1 MKTKHCIVIYLL
13 LLLGNIPTNALSINT
28 QYYQTIR
35 GKVIDHETKQALI
48 GANIVILNSEPFKG
62 TASDIDGNFILE
74 KVKIGRVSLFI
85 SCMGYEA
92 KTIANIEVGSAKQII
107 LEIELVESVTNIQE
121 VKVYPKTAKHETLN
135 KMASVS
141 GQAFTVEETSRYSG
155 ALNDPARMVSAYA
168 GVSSDGE
175 GSNEIIVR
183 GNSPKGI
190 QWRLEG
196 VEIPN
201 PNHFADEGSTGG
213 AVNAL
218 NSNLL
223 RNSDFFTGAFTAEYG
238 NAYSGI
244 FDINLRSG
252 NNAKHE
258 QTFGFSTMGIDF
270 TLEGPLKKGYSGSYL
285 ANYRYSSLELLN
297 NAGVIDFDGIPK
309 YQDGSFKLV
318 LPTKKA
324 GKFTFFG
331 LFGKSNMINKE
342 ENDEETITLGKNK
355 IESNLN
361 IVGVTNLLSLG
372 KKSYLKNT
380 LAWSATNSK
389 YQSEI
394 LGDDNMMFSALQEKY
409 QHDYLKF
416 NSTFNTKLNAK
427 NSLKVGLQFT
437 RMGFDINSKNDFK
450 NSGSFITDVDS
461 DGNSH
466 FIQSFVNWKYRI
478 TSQLSLVTGVHASY
492 FALNDDYSI
501 EPRAGLKYKFLSNQS
516 ISFGFGVHSK
526 LESLSTY
533 FIQQN
538 NENNIPYKPNKDLKM
553 SKAKHYVIGYNN
565 QLTHNLHFK
574 AEAYYQDLYHLAV
587 ENDPKSKIILLDIK
601 EGLADYDFVNK
612 GTGKNYG
619 VELSLERFFFNNF
632 YYLFT
637 GSLYQSKFTALDGIE
652 RNSRY
657 NGNYTANLLIGK
669 EYKVGKKGL
678 NRIGWNAKATY
689 RGGQYYT
696 PVDLTKS
703 REAGETIYKENSEFS
718 KQGDDLFI
726 LNLTF
731 NYKINRKKTR
741 HEFKLDLKNATNNQA
756 KILERY
762 NKATREI
769 ENGEQLSLLPSLYY
783 ILYF

>member
-1 MKTKHCIVIYLL
+1 MKTLHRILIFLFLFFGKCTLFAL
-13 LLLGNIPTNALSINT
+13 NINN

-35 GKVIDHETKQALI
+35 GKVVDHETKQALI
-48 GANIVILNSEPFKG
+48 GANIVILNSNPFKG
-62 TASDIDGNFILE
+62 TATDIDGNFILD
-74 KVKIGRVSLFI
+74 KVEIGRISLHI

-92 KTIANIEVGSAKQII
+92 KTIANIEVGSVKEVV
-107 LEIELVESVTNIQE
+107 LDIELVEAITNIKE

-135 KMASVS
+135 KMATVS

-196 VEIPN
+196 IEIPN

-223 RNSDFFTGAFTAEYG
+223 RNSDFFTGAFSAEYG

-252 NNAKHE
+252 NNARHE
-258 QTFGFSTMGIDF
+258 QAFGFSTMGIDF

-297 NAGVIDFDGIPK
+297 NAGIIDFDGIPK
-309 YQDGSFKLV
+309 YQDGSFKFV

-324 GKFTFFG
+324 GTFTFFG
-331 LFGKSNMINKE
+331 LLGKSNMLNKE
-342 ENDEETITLGKNK
+342 ENDDETITLGKNE
-355 IESNLN
+355 IESDLN
-361 IVGVTNLLSLG
+361 VIGLTNLLPLG

-380 LAWSATNSK
+380 IAWSATNSR
-389 YQSEI
+389 YQSKI
-394 LGDDNMMFSALQEKY
+394 LDDNDRMFIALQEKY
-409 QHDYLKF
+409 QHDYLKL
-416 NSTFNTKLNAK
+416 NSTFNTKINAK
-427 NSLKVGLQFT
+427 NSLKAGLKYT
-437 RMGFDINSKNDFK
+437 RLGFDINSKNDFR
-450 NSGSFITDVDS
+450 NTGSFITDVNS

-466 FIQSFVNWKYRI
+466 FMQSFLNWKYRI
-478 TSQLSLVTGVHASY
+478 TPKFSIVSGVHASY

-501 EPRAGLKYKFLSNQS
+501 EPRLGLKYKFLPTQS

-533 FIQQN
+533 FIQLN
-538 NENNIPYKPNKDLKM
+538 DENQAAYMPNKDLKM
-553 SKAKHYVIGYNN
+553 SKARHYVLGYNN
-565 QLTHNLHFK
+565 QLNRNLHLK
-574 AEAYYQDLYHLAV
+574 VEAYYQDLYDLAV
-587 ENDPKSKIILLDIK
+587 ENDVNSKIVLQDIK

-619 VELSLERFFFNNF
+619 IELSLERFFHNNF

-652 RNSRY
+652 RDSRY

-696 PVDLTKS
+696 PVDLAKS
-703 REAGETIYKENSEFS
+703 QEAGETIYKANSEFT

-726 LNLTF
+726 LNATF

-741 HEFKLDLKNATNNQA
+741 HEFKLDIKNATNNQA
-756 KILERY
+756 KIMERY

-769 ENGEQLSLLPSLYY
+769 DSSKQLSLLPSLYY

>member
-1 MKTKHCIVIYLL
+1 MKTLHRIVILL
-13 LLLGNIPTNALSINT
+13 FLLLGKSTVYALNFNS

-35 GKVIDHETKQALI
+35 GKVIDHETKQSLI
-48 GANIVILNSEPFKG
+48 GANIVILNSDPFKG
-62 TASDIDGNFILE
+62 TASDIDGNFIIE
-74 KVKIGRVSLFI
+74 RVEIGRVSLHV

-92 KTIANIEVGSAKQII
+92 KTIANLEIGSAKEVV
-107 LEIELVESVTNIQE
+107 LEIELVEFVTNIQE

-168 GVSSDGE
+168 GVSGDGE

-196 VEIPN
+196 IEIPN
-201 PNHFADEGSTGG
+201 PNHFADEGSSGG

-258 QTFGFSTMGIDF
+258 QAFGFSTMGIDF

-285 ANYRYSSLELLN
+285 ANYRYSSLALLN
-297 NAGVIDFDGIPK
+297 NAGIIDFDGIPK
-309 YQDGSFKLV
+309 YQDGSFKIV
-318 LPTKKA
+318 LPTQKA
-324 GKFTFFG
+324 GKYTIFS
-331 LFGKSNMINKE
+331 LFGKNNMLNKE
-342 ENDEETITLGKNK
+342 ENDDETITLGENNYEADLSV
-355 IESNLN
+355 IGISNL
-361 IVGVTNLLSLG
+361 LPLG

-380 LAWSATNSK
+380 IAWSATNSK
-389 YQSEI
+389 YQSDV
-394 LGDDNMMFSALQEKY
+394 LADDNKMYTALQEEY

-427 NSLKVGLQFT
+427 NSLKAGFKYT
-437 RMGFDINSKNDFK
+437 RLGFDINSRNDFK
-450 NSGSFITDVDS
+450 NTGTFITDVDS

-478 TSQLSLVTGVHASY
+478 TSKLSLVSGVNTSY
-492 FALNDDYSI
+492 FALNDDYNI
-501 EPRAGLKYKFLSNQS
+501 EPRVGLKYKFLPNQS
-516 ISFGFGVHSK
+516 LSFGFGVHSK

-533 FIQQN
+533 FIQLNDKN
-538 NENNIPYKPNKDLKM
+538 NTPSTPNKDLKM
-553 SKAKHYVIGYNN
+553 SKARHYVLAYNN
-565 QLTHNLHFK
+565 QLNRNLHLK
-574 AEAYYQDLYHLAV
+574 VETYYQDLYDLAV
-587 ENDPKSKIILLDIK
+587 ENDPNSKIVLQDIK
-601 EGLADYDFVNK
+601 EGLADYDFVNE

-619 VELSLERFFFNNF
+619 VELSLERFFHNNY

-652 RNSRY
+652 RDSRY

-669 EYKVGKKGL
+669 EYKVGNKGL

-696 PVDLTKS
+696 PVDLAKS
-703 REAGETIYKENSEFS
+703 QEAGETIYKANSELT

-741 HEFKLDLKNATNNQA
+741 HEFKLDLKNASNNQA

-769 ENGEQLSLLPSLYY
+769 EDGEQLSLLPSLYY

>member
-1 MKTKHCIVIYLL
+1 MKTLHRILIFLFIFFGKCTVFAL
-13 LLLGNIPTNALSINT
+13 NINN

-35 GKVIDHETKQALI
+35 GKVVDHETKQALI
-48 GANIVILNSEPFKG
+48 GANIVILNSNPFKG

-74 KVKIGRVSLFI
+74 KVEIGRVSLHI

-92 KTIANIEVGSAKQII
+92 KTIANIEVGSAKEVV
-107 LEIELVESVTNIQE
+107 LDIELVEAVTNIKE

-135 KMASVS
+135 KMATVS

-196 VEIPN
+196 IEIPN

-223 RNSDFFTGAFTAEYG
+223 RNSDFFTGAFSAEYG

-258 QTFGFSTMGIDF
+258 QAFGFSTMGIDF

-297 NAGVIDFDGIPK
+297 NAGIIDFDGIPK
-309 YQDGSFKLV
+309 YQDGSFKFV

-324 GKFTFFG
+324 GTFTIFG
-331 LFGKSNMINKE
+331 LLGKSNMLNKE
-342 ENDEETITLGKNK
+342 ENDDETITLGKNE
-355 IESNLN
+355 IESDLN
-361 IVGVTNLLSLG
+361 VIGLTNLLPLG

-380 LAWSATNSK
+380 IAWSATNSK
-389 YQSEI
+389 YQSKI
-394 LGDDNMMFSALQEKY
+394 LGDDDSMFTALQEKY
-409 QHDYLKF
+409 QHDYLKL
-416 NSTFNTKLNAK
+416 NSTFNTKINSK
-427 NSLKVGLQFT
+427 NSLKAGVKYT
-437 RMGFDINSKNDFK
+437 RLGFDINSRNDFR
-450 NSGSFITDVDS
+450 NTGSFITDVDS

-466 FIQSFVNWKYRI
+466 FMQSFLNWKYRI
-478 TSQLSLVTGVHASY
+478 TPKLSLVSGIHASY

-501 EPRAGLKYKFLSNQS
+501 EPRLGLKYKFLPTQS
-516 ISFGFGVHSK
+516 LSFGFGVHSK

-533 FIQQN
+533 FIQLN
-538 NENNIPYKPNKDLKM
+538 DEKNDAYKPNKDLKM
-553 SKAKHYVIGYNN
+553 SKARHYVLGYNN
-565 QLTHNLHFK
+565 QLNRNLHLK
-574 AEAYYQDLYHLAV
+574 VEAYYQDLYDLAV
-587 ENDPKSKIILLDIK
+587 ENDVNSKIVLQDIK

-612 GTGKNYG
+612 GSGKNYG
-619 VELSLERFFFNNF
+619 IELSLERFFHNNF

-637 GSLYQSKFTALDGIE
+637 GSLYQSKFTALDGVE
-652 RNSRY
+652 RDSRY

-669 EYKVGKKGL
+669 EYKVGKKSL
-678 NRIGWNAKATY
+678 NRIGWNAKVSY

-696 PVDLTKS
+696 PVDLAKS
-703 REAGETIYKENSEFS
+703 QEAGETIYKANSEFT

-726 LNLTF
+726 LNATF

-741 HEFKLDLKNATNNQA
+741 HEFKLDIKNATNNQA
-756 KILERY
+756 KVMERY

-769 ENGEQLSLLPSLYY
+769 DNSKQLSLLPSLYY

>member
-1 MKTKHCIVIYLL
+1 MKTLHRILIFLFIFFGKYTVFAL
-13 LLLGNIPTNALSINT
+13 NINN
-28 QYYQTIR
+28 QYYQNIR
-35 GKVIDHETKQALI
+35 GKVVDHETKQALI
-48 GANIVILNSEPFKG
+48 GANIVILNSNPFKG

-74 KVKIGRVSLFI
+74 KVEIGRVSLHI

-92 KTIANIEVGSAKQII
+92 KTIANIEVGSAKEVV
-107 LEIELVESVTNIQE
+107 LDIEMVEAVTNIKE

-135 KMASVS
+135 KMATVS

-196 VEIPN
+196 IEIPN

-223 RNSDFFTGAFTAEYG
+223 RNSDFFTGAFSAEYG

-258 QTFGFSTMGIDF
+258 QAFGFSTMGIDF

-285 ANYRYSSLELLN
+285 ANYRYSSLELLS
-297 NAGVIDFDGIPK
+297 NAGIIDFDGIPK

-324 GKFTFFG
+324 GTFTIFG
-331 LFGKSNMINKE
+331 LLGKSNMLNKE
-342 ENDEETITLGKNK
+342 ENDDETITLGKNE
-355 IESNLN
+355 IESDLN
-361 IVGVTNLLSLG
+361 VIGITKLLPWG

-380 LAWSATNSK
+380 IAWSATNSK
-389 YQSEI
+389 YQSKI
-394 LGDDNMMFSALQEKY
+394 LGDDDRMFTALQEEY
-409 QHDYLKF
+409 QHEYLKL
-416 NSTFNTKLNAK
+416 NTTFNTKLNAK
-427 NSLKVGLQFT
+427 NSLKAGIKYT
-437 RMGFDINSKNDFK
+437 RLGFDINSKNDFR
-450 NSGSFITDVDS
+450 NTGSFFTDVDS

-466 FIQSFVNWKYRI
+466 FMQSFLNWKYRI
-478 TSQLSLVTGVHASY
+478 TPKLSLVSGIHSSY
-492 FALNDDYSI
+492 FVLNDDYSI
-501 EPRAGLKYKFLSNQS
+501 EPRLGLKYKFLPNQS
-516 ISFGFGVHSK
+516 LSFGFGVHSK

-533 FIQQN
+533 FIQLN
-538 NENNIPYKPNKDLKM
+538 DENNNAYLPNKDLEM
-553 SKAKHYVIGYNN
+553 SKARHYVLGYNN
-565 QLTHNLHFK
+565 QLNRNLHLK
-574 AEAYYQDLYHLAV
+574 VEAYYQDLYNLAV
-587 ENDPKSKIILLDIK
+587 ENDVNSKIVLQDIK

-612 GTGKNYG
+612 GKGKNYG
-619 VELSLERFFFNNF
+619 IELSLERFFHNNF

-637 GSLYQSKFTALDGIE
+637 GSLYQSKFTALDGVE
-652 RNSRY
+652 RDSRY

-669 EYKVGKKGL
+669 EYKAGKKGL
-678 NRIGWNAKATY
+678 NRIGWNAKVTY

-696 PVDLTKS
+696 PVDLAKS
-703 REAGETIYKENSEFS
+703 QEAGETIYKANSEFT

-726 LNLTF
+726 LNATF

-741 HEFKLDLKNATNNQA
+741 HEFKLDIKNATNSQA
-756 KILERY
+756 KIMERY

-769 ENGEQLSLLPSLYY
+769 DDSEQLSILPSLYY

>member
-1 MKTKHCIVIYLL
+1 MKTLHRIVILL
-13 LLLGNIPTNALSINT
+13 FLFFGKSTVSALNFNS

-35 GKVIDHETKQALI
+35 GKVVDHETKQSLI
-48 GANIVILNSEPFKG
+48 GANIVILNSDPFKG
-62 TASDIDGNFILE
+62 TASDINGNFILE
-74 KVKIGRVSLFI
+74 KVEIGRVSLHV

-92 KTIANIEVGSAKQII
+92 KTIANLEIGSAKELV

-135 KMASVS
+135 KMVSVS

-155 ALNDPARMVSAYA
+155 ALNDPARMVSVYA

-196 VEIPN
+196 IEIPN
-201 PNHFADEGSTGG
+201 PNHFADEGSSGG

-258 QTFGFSTMGIDF
+258 QAFGFSTMGIDF

-285 ANYRYSSLELLN
+285 ANYRYSSLALLN
-297 NAGVIDFDGIPK
+297 NAGIIDFDGIPK
-309 YQDGSFKLV
+309 YQDGSIKIV
-318 LPTKKA
+318 MPTQKT
-324 GKFTFFG
+324 GKYTIFG
-331 LFGKSNMINKE
+331 LFGKNNMLNKE
-342 ENDEETITLGKNK
+342 ENDDETITLGENDYEADLSV
-355 IESNLN
+355 IGISNL
-361 IVGVTNLLSLG
+361 LPLG
-372 KKSYLKNT
+372 KRSYLKNT
-380 LAWSATNSK
+380 IAWSATNSK
-389 YQSEI
+389 YKSDV
-394 LGDDNMMFSALQEKY
+394 LADDNKMFTTLLEEY

-427 NSLKVGLQFT
+427 NSLKAGFKYT
-437 RMGFDINSKNDFK
+437 RLDFDINSRNDFK
-450 NSGSFITDVDS
+450 NTGAFITDVDS

-478 TSQLSLVTGVHASY
+478 TSKLSLVSGVHTSY

-501 EPRAGLKYKFLSNQS
+501 EPRMGLKYNFLPNQS
-516 ISFGFGVHSK
+516 LSFGFGVHSK

-533 FIQQN
+533 FIQLN
-538 NENNIPYKPNKDLKM
+538 DENNTPYTPNKDLKM
-553 SKAKHYVIGYNN
+553 SKARHYVLAYNN
-565 QLTHNLHFK
+565 QLNRNLHLK
-574 AEAYYQDLYHLAV
+574 VEVYYQDLYDLAV
-587 ENDPKSKIILLDIK
+587 ENDPNSKIVLQDIK
-601 EGLADYDFVNK
+601 EGLADYDFVNE

-619 VELSLERFFFNNF
+619 VELSLERFFHNNY

-637 GSLYQSKFTALDGIE
+637 GSGYQSKFTSLDGIE
-652 RNSRY
+652 RDSRY

-669 EYKVGKKGL
+669 EYEVGNKGL

-696 PVDLTKS
+696 PVDLAKS
-703 REAGETIYKENSEFS
+703 QEAGETIYKANSEFA

-731 NYKINRKKTR
+731 NYKINKKKTR
-741 HEFKLDLKNATNNQA
+741 HEFKLDLKNASNNQA

-769 ENGEQLSLLPSLYY
+769 EDGEQLSLLPSLYY

>member
-1 MKTKHCIVIYLL
+1 MKRKNCIVLILL
-13 LLLGNIPTNALSINT
+13 ALLGSLPVSALNINT
-28 QYYQTIR
+28 QYHQNIR
-35 GKVIDHETKQALI
+35 GKITDHETKQALV
-48 GANIVILNSEPFKG
+48 GANIIVLNSDPFKG
-62 TASDIDGNFILE
+62 TASDIDGNFILDHVE
-74 KVKIGRVSLFI
+74 IGRVSLHI
-85 SCMGYEA
+85 TCMGYEA
-92 KTIANIEVGSAKQII
+92 KTIANIELGSAKEVF
-107 LEIELVESVTNIQE
+107 LEIELIESITKIQE

-135 KMASVS
+135 KMALVS

-196 VEIPN
+196 IEIPN

-223 RNSDFFTGAFTAEYG
+223 RNSDFFTGAFSAEYG

-252 NNAKHE
+252 NNARHE

-270 TLEGPLKKGYSGSYL
+270 TLEGPIKKGYSGSYL

-297 NAGVIDFDGIPK
+297 NAGIVDFDGIPK

-318 LPTKKA
+318 LPTKKV
-324 GKFTFFG
+324 GKFSIFG
-331 LFGKSNMINKE
+331 LFGKSNMLNKE
-342 ENDEETITLGKNK
+342 ETDDESITLGENE
-355 IESNLN
+355 IDSDLQ
-361 IVGVTNLLSLG
+361 IVGMTNLLPIG

-380 LAWSATNSK
+380 LAYSASNSK
-389 YQSEI
+389 YKSNI
-394 LGDDNMMFSALQEKY
+394 LGNEDRMFLALKEKY

-416 NSTFNTKLNAK
+416 VSNFNTKLNAK
-427 NSLKVGLQFT
+427 NSIKAGIQYTHL
-437 RMGFDINSKNDFK
+437 GFDISSQNDFK
-450 NSGSFITDVDS
+450 NTGSFISDVNS

-466 FIQSFVNWKYRI
+466 LLQSFVNWKYRI
-478 TSQLSLVTGVHASY
+478 TPKLSLVSGVHASY
-492 FALNDDYSI
+492 FSLNDDQSI
-501 EPRAGLKYKFLSNQS
+501 EPRIGLKYNFLPNQS
-516 ISFGFGVHSK
+516 LSFGFGVHSK

-533 FIQQN
+533 FIQLMD
-538 NENNIPYKPNKDLKM
+538 ENDMPYTPNKNLKM
-553 SKAKHYVIGYNN
+553 SKARHYVLGYNN
-565 QLTHNLHFK
+565 QLNRNLQLK
-574 AEAYYQDLYHLAV
+574 IEAYYQDLYDLAV
-587 ENDPKSKIILLDIK
+587 ENDPNSKIVLQDIK
-601 EGLADYDFVNK
+601 EGLADYDFVNE
-612 GTGKNYG
+612 GSGKNYG
-619 VELSLERFFFNNF
+619 IELTLERFFHNNF
-632 YYLFT
+632 YYLFS

-669 EYKVGKKGL
+669 EYKVGKEGK
-678 NRIGWNAKATY
+678 NRIGWNGKVSF

-696 PVDLTKS
+696 PVDLIKS
-703 REAGETIYKENSEFS
+703 QEAGETIYKEDSEFS
-718 KQGDDLFI
+718 IQADDLFV
-726 LNLTF
+726 LNATF
-731 NYKINRKKTR
+731 SYKVNRKKTR
-741 HEFKLDLKNATNNQA
+741 HEFKLDIKNLTNNQA

-762 NKATREI
+762 NKATHEI
-769 ENGEQLSLLPSLYY
+769 ENGEQLSILPSLYY
-783 ILYF
+783 ILHF

>member
-1 MKTKHCIVIYLL
+1 MKTLHRIVILL
-13 LLLGNIPTNALSINT
+13 FLFLGKSTVYALNFNS

-35 GKVIDHETKQALI
+35 GKVVDHETKQSLI
-48 GANIVILNSEPFKG
+48 GANIVILNSDPFKG

-74 KVKIGRVSLFI
+74 KVEIGRVSLHV

-92 KTIANIEVGSAKQII
+92 KTIANLEIGSAKEVV

-168 GVSSDGE
+168 GVSGDGE

-190 QWRLEG
+190 QWKLEG
-196 VEIPN
+196 IEIPN
-201 PNHFADEGSTGG
+201 PNHFADEGSSGG

-258 QTFGFSTMGIDF
+258 QAFGFSTMGIDF
-270 TLEGPLKKGYSGSYL
+270 TLEGPVKKGYSGSYL
-285 ANYRYSSLELLN
+285 ANYRYSSLALLN
-297 NAGVIDFDGIPK
+297 NAGIIDFDGIPK
-309 YQDGSFKLV
+309 YQDGSFKIV
-318 LPTKKA
+318 MPTQKT
-324 GKFTFFG
+324 GRYTIFG
-331 LFGKSNMINKE
+331 LFGKNNMLNKE
-342 ENDEETITLGKNK
+342 ENDDETITLGENDYEADLSV
-355 IESNLN
+355 IGISNL
-361 IVGVTNLLSLG
+361 LPFG
-372 KKSYLKNT
+372 KRSYLKNT
-380 LAWSATNSK
+380 IAWSATNSK

-394 LGDDNMMFSALQEKY
+394 LGDDNKMFTALLEEY

-427 NSLKVGLQFT
+427 NSLKAGFKYT
-437 RMGFDINSKNDFK
+437 RLGFDINSRNDFK
-450 NSGSFITDVDS
+450 NTGAFITDVDS

-478 TSQLSLVTGVHASY
+478 TSKLSLVSGVNTSY
-492 FALNDDYSI
+492 FALNNDYSI
-501 EPRAGLKYKFLSNQS
+501 EPRIGLKYNFLLNQS
-516 ISFGFGVHSK
+516 LSFGFGVHSK

-533 FIQQN
+533 FIQLN
-538 NENNIPYKPNKDLKM
+538 DEKNTSYTPNKNLKM
-553 SKAKHYVIGYNN
+553 SKARHYVLAYKN
-565 QLTHNLHFK
+565 QLNRNLHLK
-574 AEAYYQDLYHLAV
+574 VEAYYQDLYDLAV
-587 ENDPKSKIILLDIK
+587 ENDPSSKIVLQDIK

-619 VELSLERFFFNNF
+619 VELSLERFFYNNY

-637 GSLYQSKFTALDGIE
+637 GSVYQSKFTALDGIE
-652 RNSRY
+652 RDSRY
-657 NGNYTANLLIGK
+657 NGNYTANLLFGK
-669 EYKVGKKGL
+669 EYKVGNKGL

-696 PVDLTKS
+696 PVDLAKS
-703 REAGETIYKENSEFS
+703 QEAGETIYKENSEFT

-741 HEFKLDLKNATNNQA
+741 HEFKLDFKNATNNQA

-769 ENGEQLSLLPSLYY
+769 EDGEQLSLLPSLYY